1 MQYNSVNCLN
11 LCYTVRSGKL
21 LYWEVLMKNKLF
33 VVLLS
38 AAVGIS
44 SVFSTEVL
52 AAAKSYLYTSKKP
65 VSKKTIYVGG
75 NSVKLKYNINGM
87 TKGIKGTWKSD
98 NKGRVKVSKKGTCR
112 AVGNGKATVSFKYKY
127 GRKTYTLKC
136 KFTSETKAGE
146 VSLLNAANTTDEV
159 TVESGTDYRFKAKIK
174 PVEEATE
181 VNSKIK
187 STDKVF
193 YQLFAD
199 EDCTRKTKLGTIDS
213 IGVFSAGE
221 KAGTLYV
228 RASAK
233 KTKKAEDDIVSDVIK
248 INIEEAKK
256 EEEAK
261 TEEPKKEEN
270 KNNTN
275 SDKLKPARI
284 ELSSYAVVRDIVA
297 QNSVYFAD
305 VNFKIF
311 DGNGKEITGS
321 PDIVNSRFS
330 VTWKGSSIQMNELNE
345 PGKVTVVLP
354 EKLPNVPTPIG
365 TSGELKI
372 SYKNADNSEITDIKT
387 VSVVPPSLITSAE
400 FKGIYKCVY
409 SSTNAA
415 ISYEAVLDKDVT
427 KLKNGDEIKDFGS
440 SAWVNI
446 AKDSYYM
453 LIKVTDNYGNNVN
466 SIGIR
471 DFKLNVDVTGS
482 AIVSIDTVLDNG
494 GEVKKSIRPIT
505 IDGISYLTYPLR
517 AGKVKSGEINITIQG
532 GTVRK
537 VIKKIVTDGSSL
549 KAFLLTGNTTYA
561 GQDNII
567 PFLLYTASGSAVKE
581 YGAVLHYL
589 GIADQDPLGVGT
601 VNLLPDSKVL
611 SSAKGSTFSI
621 RRNPT
626 TREAEIH
633 YIPSFNVLMNNNIMQ
648 DYGTDE
654 ITVLKGYGA
663 ELERKIPIVVSK
675 KRQ

>member
-1 MQYNSVNCLN
+1 
-11 LCYTVRSGKL
+11 
-21 LYWEVLMKNKLF
+21 MKNKFF
-33 VVLLS
+33 VILLS

-75 NSVKLKYNINGM
+75 GSVKLKYNINGM

-98 NKGRVKVSKKGTCR
+98 NKGRVKVSKNGTCK
-112 AVGNGKATVSFKYKY
+112 AVGNGKATVSFTYKY

-159 TVESGTDYRFKAKIK
+159 TVESGTDYKFKSKIK
-174 PVEEATE
+174 PIEEAAE

-199 EDCTRKTKLGTIDS
+199 ENCTQKTKLGTIDS

-233 KTKKAEDDIVSDVIK
+233 KDKKAEDDIVSDVIK

-256 EEEAK
+256 EEEPK
-261 TEEPKKEEN
+261 IEEQKKEEN
-270 KNNTN
+270 KNELNQ
-275 SDKLKPARI
+275 DKLKPTRI
-284 ELSSYAVVRDIVA
+284 ELSTYAVVRDIVA

-330 VTWKGSSIQMNELNE
+330 VTWKGNSIQMNELNE

-440 SAWVNI
+440 SAWINI
-446 AKDSYYM
+446 
-453 LIKVTDNYGNNVN
+453 VN

-471 DFKLNVDVTGS
+471 DFNLNVDVTGS

-494 GEVKKSIRPIT
+494 VKVKESIRPIT

-581 YGAVLHYL
+581 YGEVLHYL

-633 YIPSFNVLMNNNIMQ
+633 YIPSFNVLMNNNVLQ

-654 ITVLKGYGA
+654 ITVLRGYGA
-663 ELERKIPIVVSK
+663 ELEKKIPIVVSK